1 MLRLM
6 PGSGAGV
13 SSKLNMYRLI
23 TQFVQTVDQLYMLI
37 FYLTPV

>member
-23 TQFVQTVDQLYMLI
+23 TQFVQTVDQLYMFI
-37 FYLTPV
+37 FDLTPV